1 MKDTLDY
8 DNLPKENRE
17 EAFINPSFS
26 TNDYFIYLKIASKVT
41 LDSIGFL
48 IVFQMKINSKL
59 KFIVNHCYP
68 FNPTVL
74 IPNEVNGIF
83 FAKNTNTQIDISSK
97 GLSSISDKYT
107 YLFQIEKVIDFS
119 ILIQNN

>member
-26 TNDYFIYLKIASKVT
+26 TNDYFIYLKTASKVT

-59 KFIVNHCYP
+59 KFIVNHFYP